1 MRKCPALASSLLLAA
16 VSLLGCNDPPK
27 PPPDPSPTAGPLA
40 SSVLSATASA
50 TAAGPAFPGRDIA
63 GASHVLVTYKG
74 AELAAKTVTRSKAE
88 AQKIAAEAL
97 DKIKKDG
104 MPFEDAVKK
113 YSDDE
118 GSKPAGG
125 ALGNFEKNVMP
136 EAFSKATFGMP
147 VGEISPVVETPRGFH
162 IIKRTR

>member
-1 MRKCPALASSLLLAA
+1 MRNRPALASSLLLAA
-16 VSLLGCNDPPK
+16 VSFLGCDPPN
-27 PPPDPSPTAGPLA
+27 PAPDPVPTAGPLA
-40 SSVLSATASA
+40 TTMLSATATA
-50 TAAGPAFPGRDIA
+50 TATAPAVPEREIA
-63 GASHVLVTYKG
+63 GASQILVTYKG
-74 AELAAKTVTRSKAE
+74 AELAAKTVTRSKAD
-88 AQKIAAEAL
+88 AQKLAGEVL
-97 DKIKKDG
+97 DKIKTDG

-118 GSKPAGG
+118 GSKRAAG
-125 ALGNFEKNVMP
+125 AMGNFEKNVMP